1 MHYKKFII
9 SIVCFA
15 TIASW
20 ADEAQISGLVAP
32 FNLGTLNPFRMADAT
47 DDKNVC
53 IYSSTGYYTVK
64 VTDVYNSNA
73 FEVTPNGKPT
83 AKPIAYQVF
92 WNTMTGTD
100 GNFPLS
106 SNQVSSVLGGAS
118 TTIGCPNGNNANIQ
132 IKIPSTE
139 FDGAYAGQYSPSL
152 MIVITPAT
160 APQ

>member
-1 MHYKKFII
+1 MKKFI
-9 SIVCFA
+9 FA
-15 TIASW
+15 LVYLTVITSW
-20 ADEAQISGLVAP
+20 AEEAQISGLVAP

-64 VTDVYNSNA
+64 VTDVYNSSGFA
-73 FEVTPNGKPT
+73 VKPSGKPT

-92 WNTMTGTD
+92 WNTTTGTAE
-100 GNFPLS
+100 NFQLL
-106 SNQVSSVLGGAS
+106 SNQVSSALSGAS
-118 TTIGCPNGNNANIQ
+118 TTTGCPNGNNANIQ

-152 MIVITPAT
+152 QIVITPAI
-160 APQ
+160 AP